1 MRRTGDRDLESK
13 KAVRTLVEKIP
24 EQILIQNLLRRKM
37 FFKEVAEE
45 LGVVQESGES
55 MMNVK
60 ESEKKI
66 CSGS

>member
-1 MRRTGDRDLESK
+1 MRRTEDRELESK

-24 EQILIQNLLRRKM
+24 EQILIQNLLRRKRS
-37 FFKEVAEE
+37 FKEVAEV

-60 ESEKKI
+60 ESEKNI
-66 CSGS
+66 CSES